1 MCTYTVRHALPSQL
15 VKQVNTQDKPRCL
28 TQQVIQDSGTHGSN
42 SDRGM
47 QAVGDTREGG
57 GKATQR
63 RQGVKARRTRHTQSR
78 RSRLTA
84 FPHVLSA
91 LCFIWPFFF
100 FSFFKKLLLLETVK
114 KIHRGRNNSLQLIL
128 YYPLSSSESWWMEA
142 NVITQQG
149 GESILAQSR
158 SLGKGQQ
165 GTHPQDTEVTSQ
177 GDCLLLR

>member
-100 FSFFKKLLLLETVK
+100 SFFKKLLLLETVK